1 MKFKDHTKSLSQ
13 SQIIELE
20 LRVPLE
26 TWFFWSI
33 PNKIED
39 MIEMSLTEMLELS
52 NFGHINTYT
61 M

>member
-20 LRVPLE
+20 LRVTLE